1 MKSLYRMNDVQ
12 HVVRFRG
19 LGGDDGVHRRHQ
31 AVTVT
36 RGGGERTTLG
46 DRGGENNVRRQL
58 IGRPFRVAAP
68 ARQCD
73 WLPGV
78 MGLHDGSSVLIAERQ
93 KVEEV
98 SEVEQRVH
106 VVLKRVMRHTCERH
120 ARRWLFPNR
129 RWFGGRIEVWLE
141 GLKSQPKDTEFRGP
155 MAAT

>member
-1 MKSLYRMNDVQ
+1 MFIAVKVLYEVFIPHEWCPACRTLSWS
-12 HVVRFRG
+12 RRG
-19 LGGDDGVHRRHQ
+19 RWCPLQAPGGHCDPGW
-31 AVTVT
+31 
-36 RGGGERTTLG
+36 
-46 DRGGENNVRRQL
+46 GGENNVRRQL